1 MLIFSE
7 ATTGSVLLEKVV
19 CPAKGA
25 EACSFIKK
33 ETLAHAFSSQFCEIS
48 KNTFF
53 TEYLW
58 MTASVFWAIVHS
70 TQKQISFEVI
80 FIN

>member
-48 KNTFF
+48 KNTFS

-58 MTASVFWAIVHS
+58 MTPLY
-70 TQKQISFEVI
+70 FEP
-80 FIN
+80 